1 MGVPPMGCGPSS
13 AAGSSLA
20 RRGPAAVSQRLPPSF
35 TAGTGFR
42 RLRPPATPRSAHS
55 VRNGVIGTNPPR

>member
-35 TAGTGFR
+35 TAGPAFAACAPRR
-42 RLRPPATPRSAHS
+42 RL
-55 VRNGVIGTNPPR
+55 VRHIPSETAS